1 MFQTI
6 GLNGA
11 ITIVSHFVFIML
23 AFRALNALR
32 FEQFIKANHVRE
44 AQVLL
49 LFIAVALGFL
59 VKFIKEPQFNQRSQK
74 RQFLVILRKTCDKIF
89 NA

>member
-44 AQVLL
+44 AQDLL

-59 VKFIKEPQFNQRSQK
+59 VSSF
-74 RQFLVILRKTCDKIF
+74 FLSLLQAALSLPKLF
-89 NA
+89 L

>member
-44 AQVLL
+44 AQVL
-49 LFIAVALGFL
+49 
-59 VKFIKEPQFNQRSQK
+59 
-74 RQFLVILRKTCDKIF
+74 
-89 NA
+89 

>member
-1 MFQTI
+1 MFQEI
-6 GLNGA
+6 GLNAA
-11 ITIVSHFVFIML
+11 ITLVSHFVFIML

-49 LFIAVALGFL
+49 LLWQLA
-59 VKFIKEPQFNQRSQK
+59 
-74 RQFLVILRKTCDKIF
+74 
-89 NA
+89 

>member
-49 LFIAVALGFL
+49 LFIAVALSLLQAALNLPKLFL
-59 VKFIKEPQFNQRSQK
+59 
-74 RQFLVILRKTCDKIF
+74 
-89 NA
+89 

>member
-6 GLNGA
+6 GLNGV
-11 ITIVSHFVFIML
+11 ITIVSHCVFIML

-59 VKFIKEPQFNQRSQK
+59 VSSF
-74 RQFLVILRKTCDKIF
+74 FLSLLQAALNLPKLF
-89 NA
+89 L

>member
-1 MFQTI
+1 MFQEI
-6 GLNGA
+6 GLNAA
-11 ITIVSHFVFIML
+11 ITLVSHFVFIMV

-49 LFIAVALGFL
+49 LFMAVGLCYLVSSFFLSLVQAALNLPKLFL
-59 VKFIKEPQFNQRSQK
+59 
-74 RQFLVILRKTCDKIF
+74 
-89 NA
+89 

>member
-44 AQVLL
+44 EQVLL

-59 VKFIKEPQFNQRSQK
+59 VSSF
-74 RQFLVILRKTCDKIF
+74 FLSLLQAALNLPKLF
-89 NA
+89 L

>member
-59 VKFIKEPQFNQRSQK
+59 VSAF
-74 RQFLVILRKTCDKIF
+74 FLALLQAALNLPKLF
-89 NA
+89 L